1 MKKIGFT
8 TDMLK
13 DTTVLF
19 SPVTT
24 PQCYGGMAANISLNA
39 DQMHNVLDELYLN
52 ISDFPEMTDKQAL
65 KDITVTAE
73 VYPSLNNYRAG
84 LCRAYAY
91 IPSYSQ
97 QPVPLQLCTADQ
109 MDLFNVFTEYT
120 HCTTLQ
126 EFSLLV
132 DRKTKNIVFGHK
144 YDINENTQITVNN
157 VKIYGYYI
165 NTSVSFDKETQN
177 ILLARTGLLDKCGY
191 FAEEAVMIN
200 KWLQEHEK
208 TVYFEL
214 RDSLL
219 TSEDVKIAAVI
230 SDNQGKVA
238 EFSNNLN
245 HSEYDCI
252 RQAAEKFLREHGEE
266 SYDDIMNRCAALEA
280 KARETPK
287 EPIIVDEI
295 LSILESWVDS
305 VTVKKDPKNDDIT
318 LISLGITGEEGHTYE
333 FEPLKFNRYPIEVC
347 DFHKELNNLLDN
359 ISSDDM
365 AVEIYEN
372 KKDDKILRQIIDE
385 CEKMYEG
392 LENIEEEIDTCLPEN
407 HLLFLNFEIKNI
419 GEGRIDRLEDQ
430 LEEIEKDIVAFPL
443 DLYDDSLRF
452 LYEQSY
458 FRCEND
464 LPQRYEDYDKE
475 LEICFILDVKEKEQ
489 GLAIR
494 EKGSKEP
501 LSVYTVLSDCEIDRI
516 FDTVWEFNDKTG
528 RCLGLEAK
536 EIFNAKN
543 KSLNKTSKE
552 HDM

>member
-1 MKKIGFT
+1 MRKIGFT
-8 TDMLK
+8 ADMLK
-13 DTTVLF
+13 DTTILF
-19 SPVTT
+19 SPVTS
-24 PQCYGGMAANISLNA
+24 PQCYGGMAAYVSLNA

-52 ISDFPEMTDKQAL
+52 ISDFPEMTDEQAL

-73 VYPSLNNYRAG
+73 VYPSLDNYRAG

-109 MDLFNVFTEYT
+109 MDLFSVFTEHT
-120 HCTTLQ
+120 HCPTLQ
-126 EFSLLV
+126 VFSLLV
-132 DRKTKNIVFGHK
+132 DDKTKNIVSGHK
-144 YDINENTQITVNN
+144 YDINENTQITVND
-157 VKIYGYYI
+157 VKINGYYI

-200 KWLQEHEK
+200 KWLQEHGK
-208 TVYFEL
+208 TVSFEL

-219 TSEDVKIAAVI
+219 ASEDIKIVAVI

-238 EFSNNLN
+238 EFSKNLN

-252 RQAAEKFLREHGEE
+252 RRATDKYMREHGKE
-266 SYDDIMNRCAALEA
+266 SYDDIMNRCVALEA
-280 KARETPK
+280 KERETPK

-295 LSILESWVDS
+295 LSILEDWVDS
-305 VTVKKDPKNDDIT
+305 VTVKQDPKNDDIT

-333 FEPLKFNRYPIEVC
+333 FEPLRFNRYPIEVC
-347 DFHKELNNLLDN
+347 DFYKELNNLLDN
-359 ISSDDM
+359 ICADDM

-372 KKDDKILRQIIDE
+372 KEDDKTLRQIIDE
-385 CEKMYEG
+385 CEKMYEA
-392 LENIEEEIDTCLPEN
+392 LENIEEEIDKCILKN

-419 GEGRIDRLEDQ
+419 GEGRIDQ
-430 LEEIEKDIVAFPL
+430 LEEFENDVVAFPL

-452 LYEQSY
+452 LYEQSF
-458 FRCEND
+458 FRCENN
-464 LPQRYEDYDKE
+464 LPPRYDDYNKE
-475 LEICFILDVKEKEQ
+475 LEICFILDVKKEEQ
-489 GLAIR
+489 ELAIR
-494 EKGSKEP
+494 EKGSEEP
-501 LSVYTVLSDCEIDRI
+501 LCIYSVLSDCEFDRI
-516 FDTVWEFNDKTG
+516 CDTVWEFNDKTG
-528 RCLGLEAK
+528 RCLSLEAK

-543 KSLNKTSKE
+543 KSLNKTSEE

>member
-1 MKKIGFT
+1 MRKIGFT
-8 TDMLK
+8 ADMLK
-13 DTTVLF
+13 DTTILF
-19 SPVTT
+19 SPVTS
-24 PQCYGGMAANISLNA
+24 PQCYGGMAAYVSLNA

-52 ISDFPEMTDKQAL
+52 ISDFPEMTDEQAL

-73 VYPSLNNYRAG
+73 VYPSLDNYRAG

-109 MDLFNVFTEYT
+109 MDLFSVFTEHT
-120 HCTTLQ
+120 HCPTLQ
-126 EFSLLV
+126 VFSLLV
-132 DRKTKNIVFGHK
+132 DDKTKNIVSGHK
-144 YDINENTQITVNN
+144 YDINENTQITVND
-157 VKIYGYYI
+157 VKINGYYI

-200 KWLQEHEK
+200 KWLQEHGK
-208 TVYFEL
+208 TVSFEL

-219 TSEDVKIAAVI
+219 ASEDIKIVAVI

-238 EFSNNLN
+238 EFSKNLN

-252 RQAAEKFLREHGEE
+252 RRAADKYMREHGKE
-266 SYDDIMNRCAALEA
+266 SYDDIMNRCVALEA
-280 KARETPK
+280 KERETPK

-295 LSILESWVDS
+295 LSILEDWVDS
-305 VTVKKDPKNDDIT
+305 VTVKQDPKNDDIT

-333 FEPLKFNRYPIEVC
+333 FEPLRFNRYPIEVC
-347 DFHKELNNLLDN
+347 DFYKELNNLLDN
-359 ISSDDM
+359 ICADDM

-372 KKDDKILRQIIDE
+372 KEDDKTLRQIIDE
-385 CEKMYEG
+385 CEKMYEA
-392 LENIEEEIDTCLPEN
+392 LENIEEEIDKCILKN

-419 GEGRIDRLEDQ
+419 GEGRIDQ
-430 LEEIEKDIVAFPL
+430 LEEFENDVVAFPL

-452 LYEQSY
+452 LYEQSF
-458 FRCEND
+458 FRCENN
-464 LPQRYEDYDKE
+464 LPPRYDDYNKE
-475 LEICFILDVKEKEQ
+475 LEICFILDVKKEEQ
-489 GLAIR
+489 ELAIR
-494 EKGSKEP
+494 EKGSEEP
-501 LSVYTVLSDCEIDRI
+501 LCIYSVLSDCEFDRI
-516 FDTVWEFNDKTG
+516 CDTVWEFNDKTG
-528 RCLGLEAK
+528 RCLSLEAK

-543 KSLNKTSKE
+543 KSLNKTSEE

>member
-39 DQMHNVLDELYLN
+39 DQMHNVLDELYLK
-52 ISDFPEMTDKQAL
+52 ISDFPEMTNEQAL

-84 LCRAYAY
+84 ICRAYAY

-120 HCTTLQ
+120 HCPTLQ
-126 EFSLLV
+126 QFSLLV
-132 DRKTKNIVFGHK
+132 DKKTESIVSGRK
-144 YDINENTQITVNN
+144 YDINENTQITVND
-157 VKIYGYYI
+157 VKINGYYI

-177 ILLARTGLLDKCGY
+177 ILLTRTGLLDKCGY

-200 KWLQEHEK
+200 KWLQEHGK
-208 TVYFEL
+208 TVSFEL
-214 RDSLL
+214 RDTLL
-219 TSEDVKIAAVI
+219 TSEDIKIVAVI
-230 SDNQGKVA
+230 SDNKGKVA

-252 RQAAEKFLREHGEE
+252 RKAAEKYLKEHGEE
-266 SYDDIMNRCAALEA
+266 SYDDIMNRCVALEA
-280 KARETPK
+280 KERTTPE
-287 EPIIVDEI
+287 EPIIADEI
-295 LSILESWVDS
+295 MSILENWVDT
-305 VTVKKDPKNDDIT
+305 VTVKQDPKNDDIT
-318 LISLGITGEEGHTYE
+318 LISLGIKGEEGHTYE

-347 DFHKELNNLLDN
+347 DFHNELNNLLDN

-372 KKDDKILRQIIDE
+372 KEDDKTLRQIINE

-392 LENIEEEIDTCLPEN
+392 LENIEEEIDDCISEN
-407 HLLFLNFEIKNI
+407 HLLFFNFEIKNI
-419 GEGRIDRLEDQ
+419 GEGRIDRLEEFD
-430 LEEIEKDIVAFPL
+430 KDTDVVAFPL
-443 DLYDDSLRF
+443 DLCDDSMRF
-452 LYEQSY
+452 LYEQSD

-464 LPQRYEDYDKE
+464 LPQRYEDYNKE
-475 LEICFILDVKEKEQ
+475 LEICFILDVEKEEQ

-501 LSVYTVLSDCEIDRI
+501 LCIYTVLADYELDRV
-516 FDTVWEFNDKTG
+516 FDTIWEFDNKTG